1 MKVLNSGTLAQKYQ
15 HQLNLFDKTRIS
27 FSIRRYIKL
36 IQSPVM
42 RTILMNYVTGG
53 GFDEMAGRLKLMRTK
68 EKGINFL
75 VGLLLRDA
83 DAA

>member
-42 RTILMNYVTGG
+42 KTILTNYVIGG
-53 GFDEMAGRLKLMRTK
+53 GFDLMTQRVELMQSKK
-68 EKGINFL
+68 EGIQFL
-75 VGLLLRDA
+75 LGLLLRDA
-83 DAA
+83 NAA